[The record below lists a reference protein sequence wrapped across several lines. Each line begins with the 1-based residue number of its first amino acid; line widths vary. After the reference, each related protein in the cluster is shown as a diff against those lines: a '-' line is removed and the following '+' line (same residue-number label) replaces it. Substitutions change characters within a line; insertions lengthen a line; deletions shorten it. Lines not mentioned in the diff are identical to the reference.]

1 MNDPPVEEVIVTTIV
16 VDSIAT
22 LVAQVDGR
30 ARHESSNK
38 RANTPCLVFGW
49 QRRVCGE
56 W

>member
-1 MNDPPVEEVIVTTIV
+1 MNYQPVEEVIVTIV
-16 VDSIAT
+16 VGSFAT

-30 ARHESSNK
+30 ARRGSSNK
-38 RANTPCLVFGW
+38 RANTPCLVSGW